1 MHFLDQPIT
10 DYYPSGL
17 RALTLGLKE
26 CTDTKFNGTFNPS
39 GFTSTIAKGLFDGKM
54 RRRWRGKVEAP
65 RPWIKTRDHSTEK
78 IMGTGRP
85 VDAII
90 TPVAPYAA
98 PPHGLN
104 RVTDYTRI
112 WNVLDYTAL
121 VIPVSKVDGHSDR
134 QNDSGTAPGAIQMV
148 YHPDRYLQRGDHI
161 SFLRND
167 FPAVRFTEPHENFAH
182 QHQDVRVENGEQF
195 RGLVEFCDFEF
206 NAKVAR
212 ANGAAL
218 WSLAQAPGTPK
229 NVAIDTSEK
238 GFWETS
244 VHEVMDN
251 LHYLRISDAPSCVAT
266 TTQQNETEAVWRAL
280 NHVEERWGHPK
291 AKKVK
296 MWLCDERR
304 RRKEEFRGKLS
315 SVSVQISCTDV
326 GQTSKWTRMPN
337 QPVRGEGF
345 GMIISGKLKVLGV
358 ASEEEDYGNEDRES
372 GAVYCLRHRRHR
384 RWARIADLVEGVE
397 EEHQDWIR

>member
-26 CTDTKFNGTFNPS
+26 CTDTKFNGAFNPS
-39 GFTSTIAKGLFDGKM
+39 GFTSTIAKGPGCLMGKRDDGGGGRSKPRGLGL
-54 RRRWRGKVEAP
+54 RRGTIQA
-65 RPWIKTRDHSTEK
+65 TEK

-104 RVTDYTRI
+104 RQD
-112 WNVLDYTAL
+112 LEFMM
-121 VIPVSKVDGHSDR
+121 
-134 QNDSGTAPGAIQMV
+134 APTLEAS
-148 YHPDRYLQRGDHI
+148 R
-161 SFLRND
+161 RN
-167 FPAVRFTEPHENFAH
+167 
-182 QHQDVRVENGEQF
+182 
-195 RGLVEFCDFEF
+195 L
-206 NAKVAR
+206 
-212 ANGAAL
+212 
-218 WSLAQAPGTPK
+218 
-229 NVAIDTSEK
+229 
-238 GFWETS
+238 
-244 VHEVMDN
+244 
-251 LHYLRISDAPSCVAT
+251 
-266 TTQQNETEAVWRAL
+266 TQQNETEAVWRAL

-291 AKKVK
+291 AKKVE

-337 QPVRGEGF
+337 QPIRGEGF
-345 GMIISGKLKVLGV
+345 GMIISSKLEVLGV
-358 ASEEEDYGNEDRES
+358 ASEEEDYGDEDRES
-372 GAVYCLRHRRHR
+372 GAVYCLRHRRRR
-384 RWARIADLVEGVE
+384 RWARIANLVEGVE